1 MKAAVLCF
9 FALFFARAAYAQDPI
24 YITNDLYANS
34 VRLGRGGGSIATN
47 TVIGAFSLGNNTTGT
62 ENVGIGYGSLASN
75 TTGRNNLSLGSY
87 ALNQN
92 RTGYECMAIGAYAL
106 YSQTSGFA
114 NVAVGN
120 GALLS
125 NTTGNYN
132 TAIGPGALF
141 SSTSTSLNVGIG
153 YTAGRYLADGT
164 NNQTSTSSLFIGYDT
179 RAAAAGQSNQIVIGS
194 QAVGQGSNTIMLGN
208 SSVTGL
214 FCYDNTISA
223 PSDRRDKTN
232 IQSLSAGL
240 DFVKKLRP
248 VVFDWNMRDGA
259 KKGVPDVG
267 FIAQELESAQNE
279 EAQGKYINLTSYNQ
293 DTDQYFAQNAN
304 LIPVLVKAIQEQQTL
319 IENLQNQVRELMQ
332 QNLQKAE
339 VPSSPKMGTTEKKRR

>member
-1 MKAAVLCF
+1 MKAVFLFLSVLLVC
-9 FALFFARAAYAQDPI
+9 AAYAQDPI
-24 YITNDLYANS
+24 YMTNDLFANS
-34 VRLGRGGGSIATN
+34 VRMGRGGGSVATN
-47 TVIGAFSLGNNTTGT
+47 TVVGAFSLGNNTSGT
-62 ENVGIGYGSLASN
+62 ENVGIGYASLASN
-75 TTGRNNLSLGSY
+75 TTGYNNLSLGSF

-92 RTGYECMAIGAYAL
+92 QSGFENMAIGAYAL
-106 YSQTSGFA
+106 YAQTTGAA

-120 GALLS
+120 GSLAS

-132 TAIGPGALF
+132 TAIGPGALI

-153 YTAGRYLADGT
+153 YFAGRYLANGA
-164 NNQTSTSSLFIGYDT
+164 NNQTSASSIFIGFDT

-194 QAVGQGSNTIMLGN
+194 QAIGQGSNTIMLGN

-214 FCYDNTISA
+214 FCYDNTISS

-232 IQSLSAGL
+232 IQGLNAGL

-267 FIAQELESAQNE
+267 FIAQELESVQNE
-279 EAQGKYINLTSYNQ
+279 EAQGKYINLTSYNK

-304 LIPVLVKAIQEQQTL
+304 LIPVLVKAIQEQQAL
-319 IENLQNQVRELMQ
+319 IDNLQNQVRDLMQ

-339 VPSSPKMGTTEKKRR
+339 AASLPKTGTSEKKP